1 MSRENKRPYVIHFCK
16 NKDCNNCWID
26 IDLTNVKTF
35 PPSWKYCR
43 ECCKK
48 MGIDFDKQKPTDGRI
63 ENIEKE

>member
-1 MSRENKRPYVIHFCK
+1 MPKYVAHICK
-16 NKDCNNCWID
+16 NKECQAIWLD

-48 MGIDFDKQKPTDGRI
+48 MGIDFDKQKPADGRI